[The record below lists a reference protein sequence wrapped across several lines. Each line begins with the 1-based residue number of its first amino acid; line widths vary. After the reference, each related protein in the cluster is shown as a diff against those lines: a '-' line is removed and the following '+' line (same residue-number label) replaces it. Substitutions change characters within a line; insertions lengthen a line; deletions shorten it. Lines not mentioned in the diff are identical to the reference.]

1 MLGARSG
8 SWGGQLSKCV
18 HLQGSSSL
26 SKQLVRNLAEQDRRA
41 GQAELQ
47 PSTSGADGR
56 LCSKRPAP
64 RGTVHDA
71 KARWTGAHEAL
82 LAGSVVASKPVLG
95 IKWVALGLC
104 CSMLTRNRGKPKL
117 RPDLILLPV
126 PSALRFSFQT
136 RTLGKC

>member
-8 SWGGQLSKCV
+8 SWGGS
-18 HLQGSSSL
+18 LQNVFTYRVPAALVSSL
-26 SKQLVRNLAEQDRRA
+26 GRNLAELDCGV

-47 PSTSGADGR
+47 PRTSGADGR

-95 IKWVALGLC
+95 SKWVALGLC

-136 RTLGKC
+136 RTLGKR